1 MQYLRFVGCGPS
13 SKTCP
18 RWEPH
23 FLQFASVRSM
33 PKLESCTYS
42 TFSLSITSEK
52 LDPEQYDIC
61 VNKGTEPAFTGKYHD
76 SKELGTYRCVCCNV
90 VLFKS
95 DKKFN
100 SGTGWPSFSDVIDK
114 ENVEY
119 VQDSSFGML
128 RTEANCKK
136 CGSHLGHVFD
146 DGPQPTNL
154 RYCINSASLDFE
166 KE

>member
-1 MQYLRFVGCGPS
+1 MYIDANEWAIIDL
-13 SKTCP
+13 
-18 RWEPH
+18 
-23 FLQFASVRSM
+23 
-33 PKLESCTYS
+33 
-42 TFSLSITSEK
+42 
-52 LDPEQYDIC
+52 
-61 VNKGTEPAFTGKYHD
+61 
-76 SKELGTYRCVCCNV
+76 CCNV

>member
-1 MQYLRFVGCGPS
+1 MDS
-13 SKTCP
+13 
-18 RWEPH
+18 E
-23 FLQFASVRSM
+23 FA
-33 PKLESCTYS
+33 K
-42 TFSLSITSEK
+42 SLKEK
-52 LDPEQYDIC
+52 LDPAQYEIC

-76 SKELGTYRCVCCNV
+76 SKEPGTYRCVCCNA

-100 SGTGWPSFSDVIDK
+100 SGTGWPSFSDAADK
-114 ENVEY
+114 DNVEY
-119 VQDSSFGML
+119 VEDASFGML

-136 CGSHLGHVFD
+136 CGAHLGHVFD

-166 KE
+166 KEDAP

>member
-1 MQYLRFVGCGPS
+1 MG
-13 SKTCP
+13 
-18 RWEPH
+18 
-23 FLQFASVRSM
+23 
-33 PKLESCTYS
+33 
-42 TFSLSITSEK
+42 K

>member
-1 MQYLRFVGCGPS
+1 MDGD
-13 SKTCP
+13 
-18 RWEPH
+18 
-23 FLQFASVRSM
+23 FA
-33 PKLESCTYS
+33 K
-42 TFSLSITSEK
+42 SLKGK

-114 ENVEY
+114 F
-119 VQDSSFGML
+119 SRIKS
-128 RTEANCKK
+128 RTLKRCPLAIKYSNYA
-136 CGSHLGHVFD
+136 
-146 DGPQPTNL
+146 GP
-154 RYCINSASLDFE
+154 
-166 KE
+166 

>member
-1 MQYLRFVGCGPS
+1 MYMDGD
-13 SKTCP
+13 
-18 RWEPH
+18 
-23 FLQFASVRSM
+23 FA
-33 PKLESCTYS
+33 K
-42 TFSLSITSEK
+42 SLKGK

-114 ENVEY
+114 ENIEY
-119 VQDSSFGML
+119 IQDSSFGML
-128 RTEANCKK
+128 RTEANC
-136 CGSHLGHVFD
+136 CGKFWMFQFVHTSLVLRGDSLHGLGVLCEFLSCV
-146 DGPQPTNL
+146 QP
-154 RYCINSASLDFE
+154 RVDCIA
-166 KE
+166 

>member
-1 MQYLRFVGCGPS
+1 MSANLIMRASFGCF
-13 SKTCP
+13 
-18 RWEPH
+18 
-23 FLQFASVRSM
+23 FL
-33 PKLESCTYS
+33 
-42 TFSLSITSEK
+42 
-52 LDPEQYDIC
+52 IC
-61 VNKGTEPAFTGKYHD
+61 
-76 SKELGTYRCVCCNV
+76 
-90 VLFKS
+90 
-95 DKKFN
+95 
-100 SGTGWPSFSDVIDK
+100 FSDVIDK

>member
-1 MQYLRFVGCGPS
+1 MDGD
-13 SKTCP
+13 
-18 RWEPH
+18 
-23 FLQFASVRSM
+23 FA
-33 PKLESCTYS
+33 K
-42 TFSLSITSEK
+42 SLKGK

-119 VQDSSFGML
+119 VQDSSFGTL
-128 RTEANCKK
+128 PPCYQILQL
-136 CGSHLGHVFD
+136 CGAV
-146 DGPQPTNL
+146 N
-154 RYCINSASLDFE
+154 RASRIALWL
-166 KE
+166 

>member
-1 MQYLRFVGCGPS
+1 MYMDGD
-13 SKTCP
+13 
-18 RWEPH
+18 
-23 FLQFASVRSM
+23 FA
-33 PKLESCTYS
+33 K
-42 TFSLSITSEK
+42 SLKGK

-114 ENVEY
+114 ENIEY
-119 VQDSSFGML
+119 IQDSSFGML

-154 RYCINSASLDFE
+154 RYCINSASLDFK